1 MVMTQKPKKT
11 EKNRNPIVSR
21 LGELLNTQKNCANFA
36 PPGGPGGPPGGVPPG
51 PYLGDP
57 PGGVPWGAPGGPQG
71 GSQDP
76 PKPIYISV

>member
-36 PPGGPGGPPGGVPPG
+36 PPGGSGGPPGGVPPG

-57 PGGVPWGAPGGPQG
+57 PGGSHGGPQG
-71 GSQDP
+71 GPRGVPGP
-76 PKPIYISV
+76 PKTHIY